1 MDGIIL
7 ELVLQICAAMVG
19 TVAFSLL
26 FGVPRT
32 YYPWCGIIGG
42 AGWAVYSQ
50 MSPMWSPASAAF
62 TATMVVI
69 FLSRA
74 AAVRQ
79 KCHYFSYIGHLSP
92 CSGRRNLLDRVLSD
106 YGAAQ
111 TGRLYRI

>member
-42 AGWAVYSQ
+42 VGCLFTDVAHVESRIGRFYSYNGCNFPFQ
-50 MSPMWSPASAAF
+50 GCGSETEVSG
-62 TATMVVI
+62 
-69 FLSRA
+69 
-74 AAVRQ
+74 
-79 KCHYFSYIGHLSP
+79 HYFSYIGHLSP